1 MRRNDRTN
9 WFDALVTVQLHVGTL
24 YAAQGDLGLCQV
36 ALEESVQLSE
46 IKLGKLSVRTA
57 TDAPEESELEE

>member
-1 MRRNDRTN
+1 M
-9 WFDALVTVQLHVGTL
+9 TVQLHVGTL